1 MNYVYDLL
9 LNFQDPTR
17 LVEFFEWGMDDTLD
31 HVKKIPLV
39 RISTVDMDNFCFGLV
54 KVGKEFLEK
63 IKYKTLFYKKMKSL
77 SYACVFCDTNRAIAI
92 EFSKQG
98 EAIAKSCLLIDEE
111 REVIERSLELDL
123 ISFSYK
129 VLKKDYLLSFLT
141 RKEEFMK
148 KYLVQEISS
157 LVESVDLYDVDK
169 LNYFYEEVFGNDN
182 ISYPERCIRLL
193 EDIEEH
199 FDSRYHR
206 LYDIVRLSYKT
217 KAS

>member
-1 MNYVYDLL
+1 MNKEDYIKIINEKINDESRYLL
-9 LNFQDPTR
+9 LKQVDRFYNAVDNY
-17 LVEFFEWGMDDTLD
+17 
-31 HVKKIPLV
+31 KIV
-39 RISTVDMDNFCFGLV
+39 NNNYKIGDLV
-54 KVGKEFLEK
+54 KLKKGTLLHGTYKNIEGLEK
-63 IKYKTLFYKKMKSL
+63 IAKK
-77 SYACVFCDTNRAIAI
+77 
-92 EFSKQG
+92 G
-98 EAIAKSCLLIDEE
+98 LIC
-111 REVIERSLELDL
+111 DL
-123 ISFSYK
+123 IVEGRNSKYPLT
-129 VLKKDYLLSFLT
+129 VGVWNLKKDYLLSFLT

-148 KYLVQEISS
+148 HYLVQEISS

-182 ISYPERCIRLL
+182 ISYQERCIRLL